1 MAYMVSQMKY
11 LGDKIDEK
19 MNWKNEAY
27 VIVKKLHRVNTLL
40 YTIRNYV
47 NFNTLKA
54 IYIAVFDSHE
64 NYANLICNLIWG
76 QNRIPS

>member
-1 MAYMVSQMKY
+1 MKY

-40 YTIRNYV
+40 YKIRNYV